1 MALPLAPIFIAA
13 ATAGIGTFFQLRA
26 AKIANERDLR
36 EAELNRAR
44 EIYKELSEAMDQVYY
59 YLMHRAMNIAV
70 RRALGDRSQE
80 ELDATNW
87 NDYGEAVAHWMTNQ
101 TRFDVGVRHYFG
113 KDSHRCLK
121 AIQDQFK
128 KAGKLVG
135 ATYQGKPAS
144 VVKDGK
150 EESAE
155 YYRVVQSLEA
165 RLLDLGEQMTRE
177 IQHQNV
183 GRIRADAD

>member
-1 MALPLAPIFIAA
+1 MPLPLTPIVIAA

-59 YLMHRAMNIAV
+59 YLVHRAMGVAV
-70 RRALGDRSQE
+70 RKALGDKSQE
-80 ELDATNW
+80 EVDANNW
-87 NDYGEAVAHWMTNQ
+87 NDYGEAVAHWMRNH

-113 KDSHRCLK
+113 EDNHQRLK
-121 AIQDQFK
+121 VIQDGFK

-135 ATYQGKPAS
+135 ATYQGKPTS
-144 VVKDGK
+144 VVKNGK
-150 EESAE
+150 EDSAE
-155 YYRVVQSLEA
+155 YYRFVHSLET
-165 RLLDLGEQMTRE
+165 RLLELGEQMTRE

-183 GRIRADAD
+183 GRLRADAH